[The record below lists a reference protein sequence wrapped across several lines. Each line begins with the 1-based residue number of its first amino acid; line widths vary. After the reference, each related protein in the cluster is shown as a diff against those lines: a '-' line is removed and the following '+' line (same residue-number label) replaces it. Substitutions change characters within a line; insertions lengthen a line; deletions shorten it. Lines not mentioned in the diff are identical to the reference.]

1 MNRSLQQPGAR
12 ARDRAPLTQGLAWHS
27 LSKMNSSGKQN
38 KFTANQR
45 KNELRRQY
53 RAQSREALLIKDY
66 VEAKYPEVY
75 EEAAN
80 FYNFL
85 NNLYPIKNDLR
96 RTEQFKALKMGF
108 TYVPKKNA
116 RKYIKQVF
124 QAIPMTNPSN
134 FTEQTETA
142 QPQGDAEQPIYPEGD
157 AEQPIYPEGDAEQPI
172 YPEGDA
178 EQTKTP
184 HEKIMQLRIP
194 LLKPSVTTR
203 TVQVVTEE
211 ILQEKQVVSNEILQE
226 NPLQVASNDIFPEAT
241 LNEEIPDEIFQ
252 KILDELHQDP
262 ELHNMMNEIDQEIE
276 FEQLAADIDIPDD
289 RLEQELENMFW

>member
-1 MNRSLQQPGAR
+1 
-12 ARDRAPLTQGLAWHS
+12 
-27 LSKMNSSGKQN
+27 MNSSGKQN

-53 RAQSREALLIKDY
+53 RAQSRQALLIKDY

-85 NNLYPIKNDLR
+85 NNLYPMKNDLR

-108 TYVPKKNA
+108 TYVPKNDA

-142 QPQGDAEQPIYPEGD
+142 QP
-157 AEQPIYPEGDAEQPI
+157 EGDAEQPI

-184 HEKIMQLRIP
+184 PEKIMQLRIP

-226 NPLQVASNDIFPEAT
+226 NPLQVACNEIFPEAT